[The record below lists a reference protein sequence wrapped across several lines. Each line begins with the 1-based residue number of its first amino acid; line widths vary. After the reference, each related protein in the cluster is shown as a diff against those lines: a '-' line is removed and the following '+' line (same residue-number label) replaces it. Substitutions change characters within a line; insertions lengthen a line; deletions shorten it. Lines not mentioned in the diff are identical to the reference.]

1 MKNTKILESDFDLKF
16 ANLPSAA
23 IEWILKSNVAKCR
36 QDYPPKTFQNG
47 RQVWPL
53 FLRELPYPI

>member
-1 MKNTKILESDFDLKF
+1 MKNTKFFESDLKF

-23 IEWILKSNVAKCR
+23 IEWILKSNVAKYR
-36 QDYPPKTFQNG
+36 HDYPPKTFQTG
-47 RQVWPL
+47 RQVWAL